1 MPPRHHYSCEAW
13 QPLTLALTSYPP
25 SPLANGTVKAYGAC
39 TMCTPQVKAL
49 HLDVEFLKFDKASV
63 QGILPE
69 LWGLAPISG
78 DTKQVLSPQ

>member
-1 MPPRHHYSCEAW
+1 MVVGRGVDRVWPPIDSI
-13 QPLTLALTSYPP
+13 
-25 SPLANGTVKAYGAC
+25 
-39 TMCTPQVKAL
+39 CTPIESQQVKAL
-49 HLDVEFLKFDKASV
+49 HLDVDFLKFDKASV